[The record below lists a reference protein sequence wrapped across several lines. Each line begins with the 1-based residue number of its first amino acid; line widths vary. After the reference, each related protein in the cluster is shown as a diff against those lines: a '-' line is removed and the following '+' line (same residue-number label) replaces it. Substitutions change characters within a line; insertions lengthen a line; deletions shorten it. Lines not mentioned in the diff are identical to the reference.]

1 MVDRHSLW
9 DGAAKAGL
17 VLGGVCVLYMALT
30 ALTGMVA
37 GGSQAM
43 AIVVSIL
50 NALLW
55 AAKFFGCLFLL
66 RLFMARWSVSNPE
79 AGNSDVFRFGT
90 VTALLSALVYS
101 GCYLAYVTFINPDIF
116 SEAMQILQENPMMDK
131 ASMEAMENMI
141 PMMPTYAFFGNL
153 IYCWL
158 FGTVLSAVYSRNIPS
173 RNPF

>member
-17 VLGGVCVLYMALT
+17 VLGGLCVLYMALT
-30 ALTGMVA
+30 ALTGLIA
-37 GGSQAM
+37 GSSRTG
-43 AIVVSIL
+43 AIFASML

-66 RLFMARWSVSNPE
+66 RHFMLRFSASNPE
-79 AGNSDVFRFGT
+79 AGSSDIFRFGT

-158 FGTVLSAVYSRNIPS
+158 FGTVLSAIYSRNIPS